1 MNILV
6 LGSAGREHAICD
18 AFIKSKKLTKLYCL
32 PGNAGSA
39 VIAQNISDIAL
50 NDHEKIIK
58 FCQNNNIDLVFI
70 GPEQPLVDGIVDDL
84 AKNNIRVFGP
94 QKKAARLEGSK
105 IFMKDLAKKYQV
117 STAKYQTF
125 FNQDLALKYLD
136 VINYPSV
143 IKTDGLAAGK
153 GVIIAQNKAQA
164 HDEIK
169 EFFSGKFGE
178 AGKKLIIEEFL
189 DGFEVSYFI
198 IVDGK
203 NYKSLGFAHD
213 YKKVGDNNTGLNTGG
228 MGTYSPSHKISKD
241 LENKINKEIIE
252 PTINGLK
259 NEDCE
264 FVGILFA
271 GLMIQN
277 NEPKLLEFNIRFGD
291 PEAQVILPR
300 LETDFIDLIL
310 SATKQD
316 LNNLEVKF
324 DEKKHALCVVMA
336 AKGYPG
342 SYQKNCKI
350 NLDNVDTKN
359 AKIFHAGTKM
369 IDNQILSNGGRVLNV
384 VGFGNSKQDAKNNAY
399 KAVSEVDFEDGFY
412 RSDIGS

>member
-32 PGNAGSA
+32 PGNAA
-39 VIAQNISDIAL
+39 TDLIAQNISDIAL

-84 AKNNIRVFGP
+84 TKNNIRVFGP

-105 IFMKDLAKKYQV
+105 IFMKDLAKKYHV
-117 STAKYQTF
+117 ASAKYQTF
-125 FNQDLALKYLD
+125 FNEDLALKYLD
-136 VINYPSV
+136 EINYPSV

-164 HDEIK
+164 RDEIK

-189 DGFEVSYFI
+189 DGFEVSYFV

-324 DEKKHALCVVMA
+324 NEKKHALCVVMA

-350 NLDNVDTKN
+350 NLDNVDNKN
-359 AKIFHAGTKM
+359 VKIFHAGTKI

-384 VGFGNSKQDAKNNAY
+384 VGFGNSRQDAKNNAY
-399 KAVSEVDFEDGFY
+399 KAVSKVDFEDGFY